1 MAFSSDSDLTAIIP
15 DILSLG
21 ISSFS
26 AEHALAQAEIER
38 ELRAKWYP
46 KLQLS
51 VEMDASLLTASQW
64 TKTSAYLV
72 LWKHALPKLTNWVD
86 GDRFQNMITFYKTR
100 YEEELA
106 SVIRDGVEYDFND
119 DNTVSESEKAPVH
132 FGRLTR

>member
-51 VEMDASLLTASQW
+51 VEMDASLLTSSQW
-64 TKTSAYLV
+64 IKTSAYLV

>member
-1 MAFSSDSDLTAIIP
+1 MAFSADSDLTAIIP
-15 DILSLG
+15 DILTFG

-51 VEMDASLLTASQW
+51 VEMDATLLTSSQW
-64 TKTSAYLV
+64 TKASAYLV

-100 YEEELA
+100 YEEEFA
-106 SVIRDGVEYDFND
+106 AAVRDGVEYDFND
-119 DNTVSESEKAPVH
+119 DNTVSESEKSPVH

>member
-1 MAFSSDSDLTAIIP
+1 MAFSTDSDLTAIIP
-15 DILSLG
+15 DILTFG
-21 ISSFS
+21 ISSFT

-46 KLQLS
+46 KLQLN
-51 VEMDASLLTASQW
+51 VEMDATLLTASQW
-64 TKTSAYLV
+64 TKASAYLV

-106 SVIRDGVEYDFND
+106 AVIRDGVEYDFND
-119 DNTVSESEKAPVH
+119 DSVVTESEKAPVY
-132 FGRLTR
+132 FGRLVR

>member
-15 DILSLG
+15 DILSFG

-51 VEMDASLLTASQW
+51 VEMDANLLTASQW